1 MTVIYID
8 ILLSLNLFVD
18 YLLLCA
24 TARLLHRPTRRLRT
38 VLAALIGAA
47 SSLIIL
53 APPLSS
59 LLSFLYQ
66 AVTAALMVVVGFSFS
81 DGKSFCKITV
91 TLWIISALFSGIMTL
106 SFTLLHPVGLL
117 VQSGVIYYDFSPLLL
132 VLLTCASY
140 GVLCIFDRLTRKRV
154 AFNCAYRVDIWDGNR
169 HVMLR
174 ALLDSGHSLKD
185 VFSGSPV
192 ILVNESA
199 LPSQSNP
206 RRKTRY
212 IPFASIGGDGMLL
225 AFCPDRVTLYADNRH
240 TDISGVWVAPVT
252 SLGRGEYDALI
263 GPAVSDMLFCPA
275 HV

>member
-1 MTVIYID
+1 MSVIYID

-18 YLLLCA
+18 YLLLLA
-24 TARLLHRPTRRLRT
+24 TARLLHRPTRRWRT
-38 VLAALIGAA
+38 VSAALIGAA

-53 APPLSS
+53 APPLSQGLS
-59 LLSFLYQ
+59 LLYQ
-66 AVTAALMVVVGFSFS
+66 AATAVLMVVVGFSLS
-81 DGKSFCKITV
+81 DAKSFFKITA

-106 SFTLLHPVGLL
+106 FVTLLQPVGLL
-117 VQSGVIYYDFSPLLL
+117 VQSGVVYYNFSPLLL

-154 AFNCAYRVDIWDGNR
+154 SLGCAYRLEIWDGNR
-169 HVMLR
+169 HVTLR
-174 ALLDSGHSLKD
+174 ALLDSGHSLHD

-192 ILVNESA
+192 ILVNAGA
-199 LPSQSNP
+199 LPLPNNT

-225 AFCPDRVTLYADNRH
+225 AFCPERVILYADQRRA
-240 TDISGVWVAPVT
+240 DISGVWVAPVT

-263 GPAVSDMLFCPA
+263 GPAISDMLFCPA